1 MSEPGPRATFRNPS
15 EADAPQLLDLL
26 LRVFHRWPKFE
37 IEVPPLEHL
46 LWKMRSDPIAA
57 RHQWV
62 AVVDGE
68 IVAMM
73 LRIVRRV
80 RLKGRDHVVREGVD
94 AAIDPRYEGQRL
106 FGAMLDQALTTPH
119 RTEVD
124 LNFSF
129 TTNPRMLRRS
139 VRVGGRFITN
149 PIQVLEKPCRARA
162 IVARRKEKHG
172 GRLPAPLAVLRIEL
186 KTAWNRLRHPPC
198 WRRAKR
204 AWSIDTLERFGDRTD
219 RFFDEAARPFDFLV
233 VRRQDFMNW
242 RYCDPAAARFTVRV
256 AEREGSIL
264 GYLILKISEGE
275 GYIADLLALPGRVDV
290 VRSLIDDALRIFR
303 EAGVERVHCWMIAR
317 HPYNAVLRRYGF
329 MDSGSKIGFTYMADN
344 LDDEALAFVAEPG
357 ARIHLTHGDSDWI

>member
-1 MSEPGPRATFRNPS
+1 
-15 EADAPQLLDLL
+15 
-26 LRVFHRWPKFE
+26 
-37 IEVPPLEHL
+37 
-46 LWKMRSDPIAA
+46 MRSDPIAA

-62 AVVDGE
+62 AVVDEE

-80 RLKGRDHVVREGVD
+80 RVEGRDHVVREGVD

-119 RTEVD
+119 RSEID

-129 TTNPRMLRRS
+129 TTNPRMLHRSRRL
-139 VRVGGRFITN
+139 GGRLINN

-162 IVARRKEKHG
+162 IVARRKGKHG

-186 KTAWNRLRHPPC
+186 TTAWNRLRHPPY

-204 AWSIDTLERFGDRTD
+204 AWSIDTLERFGDHTD

-233 VRRQDFMNW
+233 VRRQDFINW

-256 AEREGSIL
+256 AERRKRPAPDSQDQRR
-264 GYLILKISEGE
+264 

-303 EAGVERVHCWMIAR
+303 EAGVERVNCWMIAW

-329 MDSGSKIGFTYMADN
+329 MDSGSKIGFTHMADN